1 MVSRAF
7 LIGTVAA
14 VIAALAGGVIGWRL
28 RGPVFPL
35 VETPYVAVSPA
46 SVPSPSPINRAKQRV
61 AHEAF
66 CADVSVLPSIITDLR
81 HGRYFR
87 FSQRLGALANRL
99 QQDLGRFLTAGD
111 DPTYNRW
118 SMSVSR
124 LTGKN
129 TGPEF
134 FQMVGALEDEC
145 RSQLS
150 PA

>member
-1 MVSRAF
+1 MVSRGF

-14 VIAALAGGVIGWRL
+14 VIAALAGGALGWEL
-28 RGPVFPL
+28 RGPVFPI
-35 VETPYVAVSPA
+35 VVTPHVAASPA
-46 SVPSPSPINRAKQRV
+46 PVPTPSPIDHAKQRL

-81 HGRYFR
+81 HDRYFR

-99 QQDLGRFLTAGD
+99 QEDLGRFLAAGD
-111 DPTYNRW
+111 DATYNRW
-118 SMSVSR
+118 SVSVSR

-134 FQMVGALEDEC
+134 FQMINALELEC
-145 RSQLS
+145 RSQVS
-150 PA
+150 SA